1 MAPESFRLVAST
13 PTLSAEPRARAHAD
27 LLEFRMDLAADPLA
41 ELDDYDGALDVL
53 VTNRPAWEGGEREEG
68 PGRREELLDALDH
81 PAVTAVD
88 LELRALEY
96 PDQKT
101 DLAPVLDAAR
111 AQDSDIVVSVHDF
124 ERTPSR
130 RTLVD
135 FVHRGCQ
142 YGTLS
147 KLATTPETPS
157 DVLRLL
163 KATWDLSHEGRTV
176 ASMAMGEL
184 GAHSRAVAGLY
195 GSALA
200 YAPVD
205 ADQATAPGQFDLE
218 TLADLLAVFGVR
230 DGS

>member
-13 PTLSAEPRARAHAD
+13 PTLEDEPRARAHAD

-41 ELDDYDGALDVL
+41 ALAAYDGDLDVL
-53 VTNRPAWEGGEREEG
+53 VTNRPTWEGGEREEG
-68 PGRREELLDALDH
+68 PGRREELLEALEYE
-81 PAVTAVD
+81 AVTAVD

-111 AQDSDIVVSVHDF
+111 AGDHEIVVSVHDF

-147 KLATTPETPS
+147 KLATTPETPA

-184 GAHSRAVAGLY
+184 GAHSRAIAPLY
-195 GSALA
+195 GSALS

-205 ADQATAPGQFDLE
+205 PAAATAPGQFGLD
-218 TLADLLAVFGVR
+218 TLADLLSAFGIG